1 MTVLRFD
8 DVVAS
13 GFARGKRVFIRADL
27 NVPQDAAGA
36 ITEDT
41 RIRASVPAIR
51 LALDAGA
58 AVMVTSHLG
67 RPTEGEFKPEDSLAP
82 VAKRLGE
89 LLGPPYANGV
99 PLVAHWVDGVAVA
112 PGQVVRLENCRLNKG
127 EKKNNEAL
135 ARKLAALCD
144 IFVNDAFGTAHRA
157 EGTTYGIAQF
167 APVACAGPLL
177 AAEIDAIGKALAG
190 TLAGPPQGRAAPL
203 GGAGAAGQGGQGPKR
218 PLVAIVAGSKV
229 STKLTILQSLASKV
243 DGLIVGGG
251 IANTFM
257 LAAGLK
263 IGKSLAEPDLLGDA
277 KAVIAAMQA
286 RGAAVPI
293 PVDVVTAKTFAAD
306 APATIKA
313 ATEVADDDLILDIG
327 PKTAAILAAQLKAA
341 GTIVWNGPV
350 GVFEFAAFSHG
361 TEAIARAIAAS
372 PAFSIAGG
380 GDTLAAIA
388 KYGIEQQVGYIS
400 TGGGAFLEVLEGK
413 TLPAFEILEKR
424 AAG

>member
-1 MTVLRFD
+1 MKVLRFED
-8 DVVAS
+8 LVREGRAQ
-13 GFARGKRVFIRADL
+13 GRRVFIRADL
-27 NVPQDAAGA
+27 NVPMDASGA

-41 RIRASVPAIR
+41 RIRASVPCIE
-51 LALDAGA
+51 LALQGGA

-67 RPTEGEFKPEDSLAP
+67 RPTEGEFKPADSLAP
-82 VAKRLGE
+82 VAQRLSE
-89 LLGPPYANGV
+89 LLGREV
-99 PLVAHWVDGVAVA
+99 RLVADWVDGVAVQ
-112 PGQVVRLENCRLNKG
+112 PGEVVLLENCRVNPG
-127 EKKNNEAL
+127 EKKNNEDL
-135 ARKLAALCD
+135 SKKMAALCD
-144 IFVNDAFGTAHRA
+144 IFVHDAFGTAHRA
-157 EGTTYGIAQF
+157 EASTYGIAQF

-177 AAEIDAIGKALAG
+177 AAEIDAISKALAS
-190 TLAGPPQGRAAPL
+190 
-203 GGAGAAGQGGQGPKR
+203 PKR

-229 STKLTILQSLASKV
+229 STKLTILQSLAKNV

-263 IGKSLAEPDLLGDA
+263 IGKSLAEPDLVDEA
-277 KAVIAAMQA
+277 KAVIAAMAA

-293 PVDVVTAKTFAAD
+293 PEDVVCAKTFAAD
-306 APATIKA
+306 APATVKA

-327 PKTAAILAAQLKAA
+327 PKTAAKLAAQLKAA

-350 GVFEFAAFSHG
+350 GVFEFAAFEGG
-361 TEAIARAIAAS
+361 TKAIAQAIAES
-372 PAFSIAGG
+372 EAFSIAGG

-388 KYGIEQQVGYIS
+388 KYGIEKDVGYIS

-413 TLPAFEILEKR
+413 TLPAFEVLSKR

>member
-1 MTVLRFD
+1 MKVIRFSD
-8 DVVAS
+8 LAAS
-13 GFARGKRVFIRADL
+13 GQAAGKRVFIRADL
-27 NVPQDAAGA
+27 NVPQDDAGN

-41 RIRASVPAIR
+41 RVRASVPCIR

-82 VAKRLGE
+82 VARRLSE
-89 LLGPPYANGV
+89 LLGRDV
-99 PLVAHWVDGVAVA
+99 PLVANWVDGVDVQ
-112 PGQVVRLENCRLNKG
+112 PGQVVLLENCRVNKG
-127 EKKNNEAL
+127 EKKNNPEL
-135 ARKLAALCD
+135 AKKMAALCD

-157 EGTTYGIAQF
+157 EGTTYGIAEY
-167 APVACAGPLL
+167 APIASAGPLL
-177 AAEIDAIGKALAG
+177 AAEIDAITQALAH
-190 TLAGPPQGRAAPL
+190 
-203 GGAGAAGQGGQGPKR
+203 PKR

-229 STKLTILQSLASKV
+229 STKLTILQALSEKV

-263 IGKSLAEPDLLGDA
+263 IGKSLAEPDLVGEA
-277 KAVIAAMQA
+277 KAVIAKMQA

-293 PVDVVTAKTFAAD
+293 PTDVVVATKFAAD
-306 APATIKA
+306 APATVKA
-313 ATEVADDDLILDIG
+313 ATDVADDDLILDIG
-327 PKTAAILAAQLKAA
+327 PQTAARLAEQLKAA

-350 GVFEFAAFSHG
+350 GVFEFDAFAHG
-361 TEAIARAIAAS
+361 TETLARAIAAS

-388 KYGIEQQVGYIS
+388 KYGIDKDVGYIS
-400 TGGGAFLEVLEGK
+400 TGGGAFLEILEGK
-413 TLPAFEILEKR
+413 KLPAFEILEKR
-424 AAG
+424 AAA